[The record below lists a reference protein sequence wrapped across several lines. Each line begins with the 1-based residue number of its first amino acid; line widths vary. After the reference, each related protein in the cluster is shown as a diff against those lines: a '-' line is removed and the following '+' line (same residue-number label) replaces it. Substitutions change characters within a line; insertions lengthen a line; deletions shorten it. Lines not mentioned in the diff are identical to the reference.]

1 MLARASGRPQVTPMS
16 DPLQVV
22 AIAGSPRAPSY
33 TRSLTRALVVA
44 LEERGARVETLDL
57 RAAPLPPM
65 TPELRAKRA
74 EHPDPAVARLFRL
87 AAAADAYLLAS
98 PVYHNSYSGVLK
110 NALDYLTLRDLR
122 YRPVAL
128 ASHGGRST
136 QAVDHLR
143 VAARGL
149 LAVAIPTQV
158 CTRDADY
165 AEAPG
170 ADGFYAVTD
179 ADIQARI
186 VRQAEELILFAKHL
200 GALRAEQAAHRG

>member
-1 MLARASGRPQVTPMS
+1 MS
-16 DPLQVV
+16 DPVQVV
-22 AIAGSPRAPSY
+22 AILGSPRAPSY
-33 TRSLTRALVVA
+33 TRGLGEALIEALTA
-44 LEERGARVETLDL
+44 RGARVETLDL
-57 RAAPLPPM
+57 RATPLPPM

-87 AAAADAYLLAS
+87 AEAADAYLLAS

-143 VAARGL
+143 ISVRGL
-149 LAVAIPTQV
+149 LGVAIPAQV
-158 CTRDADY
+158 CT
-165 AEAPG
+165 AEADFDPVMG
-170 ADGFYAVTD
+170 EDGLYAVTD

-186 VRQAEELILFAKHL
+186 ARQADELLLFAKHL
-200 GALRAEQAAHRG
+200 GALRAEKAARRG